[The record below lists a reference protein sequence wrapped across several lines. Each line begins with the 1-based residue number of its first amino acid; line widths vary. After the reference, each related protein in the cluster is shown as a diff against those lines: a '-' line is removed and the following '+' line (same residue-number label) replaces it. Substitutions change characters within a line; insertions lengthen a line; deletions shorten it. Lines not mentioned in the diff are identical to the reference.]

1 MEYKFSPMIKTKM
14 YKEIMVKE
22 RKNCVIAASLGGI
35 AFLLIYGIKI
45 LNPQYTDW
53 LLMGGDPSQHY
64 LGWEFYRR
72 SDWFFPLGLTD
83 QLAYPLK
90 TSVIYT
96 DSIPLFAVFFKL
108 FRHILPAQFQ
118 YFGIWGLL
126 CFILQGYYAA
136 RILSERISYR
146 IAVLIGSVSFILSPI
161 MIFRM
166 YYHTALAAHWLI
178 LLAIYFFTKHEKEY
192 MGILKPVM
200 QWGILGILIGS
211 IHMYF
216 VPMCGAILLG
226 YILCSVWKA
235 KKISIKFM
243 YPGISFSAGL
253 VLTVYLLGGFSSG
266 VDVGT
271 NNLGLFSFNL
281 NAFFNPMSYSSILKN
296 TSLWNWPFYTQGQ
309 YEGFAYLGLGIIL
322 LCIIGAV
329 AVIIKLAKKKKP
341 TVYQIMIGLMSI
353 GLIVFAASPTIT
365 WNDKLVLQLPYSS
378 TLYKYW
384 GIFGSS
390 GRMAWP
396 VVYFLM
402 LFGICSIANS
412 MVLERKKLP
421 IAVLLLACLVQIGDL
436 SGQLYRRHE
445 NYSNEGVYQSPL
457 VGTVWDD
464 IVSSGK
470 YKNIVWVTHNI
481 EHTDIIQTAILAMK
495 NQMTMGNFYFARGI
509 DKRGIIEEQ
518 LEHVSEDCVY
528 VFLKSDD
535 SFEYEMYENYKNVLH
550 FYPWGE
556 YMIGTVNELRIP
568 IHSKG

>member
-1 MEYKFSPMIKTKM
+1 M
-14 YKEIMVKE
+14 KE
-22 RKNCVIAASLGGI
+22 RKTCVTAALLGGI

-45 LNPQYTDW
+45 LNPLYTDW

-64 LGWEFYRR
+64 LGWEFYRS

-126 CFILQGYYAA
+126 CFMLQGYYAA
-136 RILSERISYR
+136 RILSERISLR
-146 IAVLIGSVSFILSPI
+146 TAALIGSVFFILSPI

-166 YYHTALAAHWLI
+166 YYHTALAAQWLI

-200 QWGILGILIGS
+200 QWGILGVLIGS

-226 YILCSVWKA
+226 YILCSIWKA
-235 KKISIKFM
+235 KKLSIKFL
-243 YPGISFSAGL
+243 YPGISFSVGL
-253 VLTVYLLGGFSSG
+253 FLTVYLLGGFSSG
-266 VDVGT
+266 ANVGT

-281 NAFFNPMSYSSILKN
+281 NGFLNPMSYSSVLKN

-322 LCIIGAV
+322 LCIIGVV
-329 AVIIKLAKKKKP
+329 AGIKKLAEKKRP
-341 TVYQIMIGLMSI
+341 TVYQIMIVLMSI
-353 GLIVFAASPTIT
+353 GLIAFAASPTIT

-402 LFGICSIANS
+402 IFGICSIANS
-412 MVLERKKLP
+412 MVLERKKLS
-421 IAVLLLACLVQIGDL
+421 IAVLLLACLVQTGDL

-445 NYSNEGVYQSPL
+445 DYSNEVVYQSPL
-457 VGTVWDD
+457 AGTVWDD

-481 EHTDIIQTAILAMK
+481 EHTDIMQTAILAMR

-509 DKRGIIEEQ
+509 DKRDIIEEQ

-535 SFEYEMYENYKNVLH
+535 SFEYEMYENYEDVLH

-556 YMIGTVNELRIP
+556 YMIGTVSDL
-568 IHSKG
+568 

>member
-1 MEYKFSPMIKTKM
+1 M
-14 YKEIMVKE
+14 KE

-200 QWGILGILIGS
+200 QWGILGILTGS

-481 EHTDIIQTAILAMK
+481 EHTDIIHTAILAMK